1 MRPPFPRLVEG
12 EAKDEGRIGAATLVA
27 ANGRLYGVRYR
38 PEDRMGG
45 PCNAVGGKW
54 PFGRRP
60 RPVPRGALS
69 ASLRIAMSPNF
80 SVAVPTAAIAGSD
93 ERFPVRRIF
102 CVGKNYADHAR
113 EMGGDPTRE
122 PPFFFSKPADAI
134 VSGTADLAMPPR
146 TANLHH
152 EIELVV
158 ALAKGGA
165 NIAAADAADCIF
177 GYAVGNDLT
186 RRDLQADAKAGGRP
200 WDMAKGFDHSAA
212 LSPIRPAAEIGHP
225 ASARIWLSVNGAARQ
240 DGDIADMI
248 WPVADIIAELSTYV
262 ELKPGDLIY
271 TGTPAGVG
279 PIVAGDVVAGGIDGV
294 GTIANRFT

>member
-1 MRPPFPRLVEG
+1 MRF
-12 EAKDEGRIGAATLVA
+12 D
-27 ANGRLYGVRYR
+27 
-38 PEDRMGG
+38 
-45 PCNAVGGKW
+45 
-54 PFGRRP
+54 F
-60 RPVPRGALS
+60 S
-69 ASLRIAMSPNF
+69 A
-80 SVAVPTAAIAGSD
+80 PTAEIAGSA

-134 VSGTADLAMPPR
+134 VGGVGDIAMPPR
-146 TANLHH
+146 TDNLHH

-158 ALAKGGA
+158 ALAKSGA
-165 NIAAADAADCIF
+165 NIASDDAMSHIF

-200 WDMAKGFDHSAA
+200 WDMAKGFDHSAV
-212 LSPIRPAAEIGHP
+212 LSPIRPAAEVGHP
-225 ASARIWLSVNGAARQ
+225 AAARIWLSVGGTVRQ
-240 DGDIADMI
+240 DGNIADMI

-262 ELKPGDLIY
+262 ELKAGDLIY

-279 PIVAGDVVAGGIDGV
+279 RIVAGDVVEGGIDGI
-294 GTIANRFT
+294 GTIANRFL

>member
-1 MRPPFPRLVEG
+1 MIDL
-12 EAKDEGRIGAATLVA
+12 
-27 ANGRLYGVRYR
+27 
-38 PEDRMGG
+38 
-45 PCNAVGGKW
+45 
-54 PFGRRP
+54 
-60 RPVPRGALS
+60 
-69 ASLRIAMSPNF
+69 F
-80 SVAVPTAAIAGSD
+80 SVAAPTAEIAGSAQ
-93 ERFPVRRIF
+93 RFPIRRIF

-113 EMGGDPTRE
+113 EMGGDPERE
-122 PPFFFSKPADAI
+122 PPFFFSKPADA
-134 VSGTADLAMPPR
+134 VVPGTAEIVMPPR

-158 ALAKGGA
+158 AIGKGGA
-165 NIAAADAADCIF
+165 NIALDDAQAAVF

-200 WDMAKGFDHSAA
+200 WDMAKGFDRSAI

-225 ASARIWLSVNGAARQ
+225 SAARIWLSINGAIRQ

-262 ELKPGDLIY
+262 ELQPGDLIY

-279 PIVAGDVVAGGIDGV
+279 RIVAGDLVEGGIDGI
-294 GTIANRFT
+294 GAIANRFA